1 MITKNQKVD
10 LINDVAQSVKT
21 SKAFFLV
28 DYKGLKVEQVTGLRK
43 KLFTIK
49 AEMKVSRNTL
59 AKRALN
65 EQGIQDDTIS
75 AALVGTNAF
84 VFAYEDAAA
93 VAKTI
98 YDFSKDNEHLKVK
111 NGFMDGK
118 ALNAGQVNFLA
129 TLPPKE
135 VLQAQL
141 LGVLCAPASKL
152 ARTLNE
158 VPATIARVLNAH
170 AQKGEA

>member
-1 MITKNQKVD
+1 MITKNQKTD
-10 LINDVAQSVKT
+10 LIGDVANSVKN

-28 DYKGLKVEQVTGLRK
+28 DFKGLKVEQVTSLRK

-49 AEMKVSRNTL
+49 GEMKVSRNTL
-59 AKRALN
+59 AKRALS
-65 EQGIQDDTIS
+65 EQGIQDDGILS
-75 AALVGTNAF
+75 ALVGTNAF

-98 YDFSKDNEHLKVK
+98 YDYSKDNEHLKVK

-118 ALNAGQVNFLA
+118 SMSAGQVNFLA
-129 TLPPKE
+129 TLPAKE

-152 ARTLNE
+152 VRTLNE
-158 VPATIARVLNAH
+158 VPSSLARVLNAQ
-170 AQKGEA
+170 AQKSEA

>member
-1 MITKNQKVD
+1 MITRNQKTD
-10 LINDVAQSVKT
+10 LIESVAKSVKG

-28 DYKGLKVEQVTGLRK
+28 DYKGLKVEQVTNLRK

-49 AEMKVSRNTL
+49 SEMLVSRNTL

-65 EQGIQDDTIS
+65 EQGVQDEGLFQ
-75 AALVGTNAF
+75 ALVGTNAF
-84 VFAYEDAAA
+84 VFAFEDAAA
-93 VAKTI
+93 VAKAI
-98 YDFSKDNEHLKVK
+98 HDFSKDNEALKVK

-118 ALNAGQVNFLA
+118 LMSSSQVNFLA

-141 LGVLCAPASKL
+141 LGVLCAPATKL

-158 VPATIARVLNAH
+158 VPASLARVLNAQ
-170 AQKGEA
+170 AQKADA

>member
-1 MITKNQKVD
+1 MITRGQKTD
-10 LINDVAQSVKT
+10 LISDVSQAVQG

-28 DYKGLKVEQVTGLRK
+28 DYKGLKVEQVTSLRK

-49 AEMKVSRNTL
+49 GEMKISRNTL

-65 EQGIQDDTIS
+65 EQGIQDENLTKS
-75 AALVGTNAF
+75 LVGTNAF
-84 VFAYEDAAA
+84 VFAFEDAAA

-98 YDFSKDNEHLKVK
+98 HDFSKDNEALKVK
-111 NGFMDGK
+111 TGFMDGRSMT
-118 ALNAGQVNFLA
+118 ASQVNFLA

-158 VPATIARVLNAH
+158 VPSALARVLNAQ
-170 AQKGEA
+170 AQKSEA